1 MCDGRRLA
9 SMKTNRRDDGQ
20 LDVLF
25 TGAECTHFHF
35 FAEPQEDDRHKFGGI
50 LTDRG
55 EKPEPSAGTRSSTEA
70 QTGCVGRLR
79 VREGGKECD
88 FALNYGE
95 SALTASAV
103 ETLDPSTRK
112 AVELPGD
119 VSEEATFA
127 IDYSLGK
134 PREPNDGVPVQ
145 GATGNPEVWFS
156 IHRISSSTGTM

>member
-1 MCDGRRLA
+1 MRDGRRLA

-25 TGAECTHFHF
+25 TGAEGTHFHF
-35 FAEPQEDDRHKFGGI
+35 FAEPQEDDRHKLGGI

-55 EKPEPSAGTRSSTEA
+55 EKPEPSARTRSSTE
-70 QTGCVGRLR
+70 GPNGRLGRFR

-88 FALNYGE
+88 FVLTHQE
-95 SALTASAV
+95 SALTASEV

-112 AVELPGD
+112 AVDLPGD

-127 IDYSLGK
+127 IDYRLGK
-134 PREPNDGVPVQ
+134 LTEPNDGVSVQ

-156 IHRISSSTGTM
+156 IHRISSNTGTT